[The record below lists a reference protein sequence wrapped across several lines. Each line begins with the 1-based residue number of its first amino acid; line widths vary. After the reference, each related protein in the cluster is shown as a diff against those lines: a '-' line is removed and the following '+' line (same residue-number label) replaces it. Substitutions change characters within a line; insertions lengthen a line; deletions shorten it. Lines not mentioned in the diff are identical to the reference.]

1 MMIVFTIII
10 SAIVILLLVRSK
22 QLQDQRRAREAAW
35 FAAAR
40 KQQSKP
46 GTTIGGLGNS
56 PGTFRVRPAW
66 LSPEA
71 IRLYETLAS
80 AFPKMIVFSH
90 VSVARIL
97 YLKGESGWE
106 NQSETARQSVDFL
119 ICKKSDTAILPT
131 AAVELDDPASAKK
144 DLRGISTQKRQAF
157 KEAGIPLLVYAVNNL
172 PGVETLR
179 RDVANAVV
187 ARNRTVKRPGLA

>member
-10 SAIVILLLVRSK
+10 TAIVILLLVRSK
-22 QLQDQRRAREAAW
+22 QLQDRRRAREAAW

-40 KQQSKP
+40 KQQEKA
-46 GTTIGGLGNS
+46 GTTLGGPGNA
-56 PGTFRVRPAW
+56 PGTFRVRPGW
-66 LSPEA
+66 LSAEA
-71 IRLYETLAS
+71 VRLHEALTA
-80 AFPKMIVFSH
+80 AFPRMLVFSH

-97 YLKGESGWE
+97 YLKGESDWE

-131 AAVELDDPASAKK
+131 VVIELDDPASAKK
-144 DLRGISTQKRQAF
+144 DLRGIGVQKRQAF
-157 KEAGIPLLVYAVNNL
+157 KEAGIPLLLYAANNL
-172 PGVETLR
+172 PDVETLR

-187 ARNRTVKRPGLA
+187 ARNRTVKRTGPA